1 MVGKYTKCQTLNL
14 CNHVNVNNFF
24 LRSGEKEKYCRV
36 TADLIC
42 APIVMNFS
50 SFPDLLH
57 KSMDSL
63 FKMCDHSEANIRMV
77 AEENLN
83 RVVRVCIL

>member
-1 MVGKYTKCQTLNL
+1 
-14 CNHVNVNNFF
+14 
-24 LRSGEKEKYCRV
+24 
-36 TADLIC
+36 
-42 APIVMNFS
+42 MNFS

-57 KSMDSL
+57 KSVDSL

-83 RVVRVCIL
+83 RVVRVSISIKFFICRYMYAFKFTMF

>member
-1 MVGKYTKCQTLNL
+1 
-14 CNHVNVNNFF
+14 
-24 LRSGEKEKYCRV
+24 
-36 TADLIC
+36 
-42 APIVMNFS
+42 MNFS

-83 RVVRVCIL
+83 RVVRVCISFYQYYILIYIGMYYNLYYKLFIYIVLVHD

>member
-1 MVGKYTKCQTLNL
+1 
-14 CNHVNVNNFF
+14 
-24 LRSGEKEKYCRV
+24 
-36 TADLIC
+36 
-42 APIVMNFS
+42 MNFS

-57 KSMDSL
+57 KSIDSL

-83 RVVRVCIL
+83 RVVRVCILILNLCTCHIYVSILNI

>member
-1 MVGKYTKCQTLNL
+1 
-14 CNHVNVNNFF
+14 
-24 LRSGEKEKYCRV
+24 
-36 TADLIC
+36 
-42 APIVMNFS
+42 MNFS

-83 RVVRVCIL
+83 KVVRVCIYHLPILYFSLYMYYDLYYILFYLST

>member
-1 MVGKYTKCQTLNL
+1 M
-14 CNHVNVNNFF
+14 HF

-42 APIVMNFS
+42 APIIMNFS

-57 KSMDSL
+57 KSIDSL
-63 FKMCDHSEANIRMV
+63 FNMCDHSEANIRMV

-83 RVVRVCIL
+83 RVVRVSLQALNLYTCHILTFEFQY

>member
-1 MVGKYTKCQTLNL
+1 
-14 CNHVNVNNFF
+14 
-24 LRSGEKEKYCRV
+24 
-36 TADLIC
+36 
-42 APIVMNFS
+42 MNFS

-57 KSMDSL
+57 KSIDSL

-83 RVVRVCIL
+83 RVVRVSILILPV

>member
-1 MVGKYTKCQTLNL
+1 
-14 CNHVNVNNFF
+14 
-24 LRSGEKEKYCRV
+24 
-36 TADLIC
+36 
-42 APIVMNFS
+42 MNFS

-83 RVVRVCIL
+83 KVVRVCIYTILPMLYSSLYMYYNLYYTLFYLSTSF